1 MPVTQK
7 LFPKSRSLVFYSG
20 NIMKELANKLFSSFR
35 YAIYTIIVA
44 IKFVLTALRLIDTH
58 QQLIQ

>member
-1 MPVTQK
+1 
-7 LFPKSRSLVFYSG
+7 
-20 NIMKELANKLFSSFR
+20 MKELANKLFSPFR

-58 QQLIQ
+58 QQLIQWR